1 MNSDINN
8 TLSIYNT
15 LARKKEVFT
24 PLQAG
29 HINMYVCGMTVY
41 DYCHIGHA
49 RVLVSFDVITRY
61 LRSQGWKVNY
71 VRNITDI
78 DDKILNRA
86 NDNGEVYTDLTARF
100 IDAMHEDEKRLGVLP
115 PDQEPRATAHIS
127 DIISMIETLVEK
139 GYAYAASNGDV
150 YYRVAKF
157 DGYGKLSGKN
167 PDELLSGARIDIA
180 EAKEDPRDFALWK
193 AAKANEV
200 YWESPWGLGRPGW
213 HIECSAMSKC
223 CLGNTFDIHGGGPDL
238 PFPHHENE
246 IAQSEA
252 ANGCTFVNYWMHAGA
267 VRVDGEKM
275 SKSLGNF
282 FTIRDVLEKYQP
294 EVVRYLL
301 ISRHYRSS
309 INYAEDNLIEARAGL
324 DRFYHALRNYAD
336 VEAWSVEQLQTSA
349 AYTQFVS
356 AMNDDFNTSEALAA
370 MFDLVRQ
377 LNTATKQVD
386 LQSAR
391 LLAGQLKGIGAII
404 GILQGDAEAFLQ
416 AASDEEISALDVDN
430 LVAERQQA
438 KKDKNWA
445 RADQIRDQLV
455 EQGIILEDSPE
466 GTKWRRDSANV
477 HG

>member
-1 MNSDINN
+1 M
-8 TLSIYNT
+8 TLTIYNT
-15 LARKKEVFT
+15 LARKKEAFK
-24 PLQAG
+24 PIEDG
-29 HINMYVCGMTVY
+29 KINMYVCGMTVY

-61 LRSQGWKVNY
+61 LRSQGWDVNY

-86 NDNGEVYTDLTARF
+86 NENGEVYTDLTDRF
-100 IDAMHEDEKRLGVLP
+100 ITAMHEDEVQLGVLR
-115 PDQEPRATAHIS
+115 PDQEPRATAHID
-127 DIISMIETLVEK
+127 DIISMIEALVEK
-139 GYAYAASNGDV
+139 GFAYAASNGDV

-157 DGYGKLSGKN
+157 EGYGKLSGKN
-167 PDELLSGARIDIA
+167 PDELMAGARI
-180 EAKEDPRDFALWK
+180 EVESVKEDPRDFALWK
-193 AAKANEV
+193 AAKEGEV
-200 YWESPWGLGRPGW
+200 FWDSTWGKGRPGW

-301 ISRHYRSS
+301 ISRHYRSA

-324 DRFYHALRNYAD
+324 ERFYQSLRAYAD
-336 VEAWSVEQLQTSA
+336 VESLSVDALKGNHFYER
-349 AYTQFVS
+349 FVA

-370 MFDLVRQ
+370 MFDLVRT
-377 LNTATKQVD
+377 LNTATKAGEVEE
-386 LQSAR
+386 AR
-391 LLAGQLKGIGAII
+391 ALASQLKGIGAIF
-404 GILQGDAEAFLQ
+404 GILQGDAESFLK
-416 AASDEEISALDVDN
+416 ASSGDEISAEDVDA
-430 LVAERQQA
+430 LIAERVQA
-438 KKDKNWA
+438 KADKNWG
-445 RADQIRDQLV
+445 RADEIRDQLV
-455 EQGIILEDSPE
+455 EQGVVLEDSPQ
-466 GTKWRRDSANV
+466 GTTWRR
-477 HG
+477 G